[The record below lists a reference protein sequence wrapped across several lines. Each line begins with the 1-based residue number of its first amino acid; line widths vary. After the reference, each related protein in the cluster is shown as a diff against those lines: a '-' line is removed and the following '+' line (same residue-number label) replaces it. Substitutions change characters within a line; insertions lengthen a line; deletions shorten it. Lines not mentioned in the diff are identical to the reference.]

1 MKKNMGTLDRIIRI
15 ILALVVIILY
25 FADLITGTAAVIL
38 GIIAFIFVITSAV
51 GSCPLYIPLNISTKK
66 QENDESRK
74 NS

>member
-25 FADLITGTAAVIL
+25 FAGLITGTAAVIL
-38 GIIAFIFVITSAV
+38 GIIAFIFIITSAA
-51 GSCPLYIPLNISTKK
+51 GTCPLYIPLKISTNK
-66 QENDESRK
+66 QEKDDSRK